1 MARRSRRGSEG
12 VTIVEAAFALPIML
26 TFIFGLVD
34 LGMWTLNANQATNAA
49 RDGARLAILDF
60 ATADDQTSAMHADIV
75 DAVQSRLES
84 EKVEAVSVSC
94 IDDGGA
100 PISCSTAEVDIDSV
114 RVEVEWAWDLV
125 TPVAAILGYDRGEAT
140 GSATMKLVGR
150 PLPGGSTPS
159 STTSTSTTTTS
170 TTTTTTTTPDTSTSS
185 TSTTTTTTPPNC
197 AAGVPDVPT
206 SVNRKKMSG
215 NSSQQLASAV
225 LVEFTTN
232 GSAACADLRVR
243 LVSASGESVEIGCG
257 CDLEPPD
264 PPNHEWSYDGSDNIW
279 RPGTARAEILNGETV
294 LSSKNFTVY

>member
-150 PLPGGSTPS
+150 PLPGGSAPS
-159 STTSTSTTTTS
+159 STTSS
-170 TTTTTTTTPDTSTSS
+170 TTTTTTTPDTSTSS
-185 TSTTTTTTPPNC
+185 TSTTTTTTPAAC
-197 AAGVPDVPT
+197 AVSSITVPT
-206 SVNRKKMSG
+206 SVSRGVDDKGKQTS
-215 NSSQQLASAV
+215 QLAEPV
-225 LVEFTTN
+225 LVEFRTN
-232 GSAACADLRVR
+232 GSAACDDLWVEIR
-243 LVSASGESVEIGCG
+243 STEYNPSGKGSVEVDCG

-264 PPNHEWSYDGSDNIW
+264 PTDFLWSYDGSDNIW
-279 RPGTARAEILNGETV
+279 SKSGTATVIVRNGTTAL
-294 LSSKNFTVY
+294 LSKTFTVT